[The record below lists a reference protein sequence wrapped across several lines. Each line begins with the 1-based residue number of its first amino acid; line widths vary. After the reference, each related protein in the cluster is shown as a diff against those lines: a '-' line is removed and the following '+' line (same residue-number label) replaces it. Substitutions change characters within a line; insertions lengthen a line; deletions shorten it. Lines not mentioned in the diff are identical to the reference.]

1 MESSQQSGKTSTMS
15 LFSFYIRENWEADC
29 LNNWSIS
36 KGAEIPMKTHT
47 ITESEF
53 VTIPI

>member
-15 LFSFYIRENWEADC
+15 LFSFYIRESWEADC